1 MPQIGINWTV
11 NSGFGWGTF
20 GLEIALNLTSG
31 GSWLPVLLCE
41 PGEIACDPLRDLL
54 LRSVLDRSR
63 DTRER
68 LLAARSGSQ
77 ITLDIPLF
85 HALGNGASPVFFNSD
100 VRHVGRW
107 NAALTFLENTSL
119 KQRQVARFNGFDK
132 VIAGSTWGRDILRS
146 AGVDNVEVCLQGV
159 NSATFHPAPSLRPLG
174 DRFVIFSGGK
184 FEYRKGQDAVVAA
197 FKVFNERHP
206 ESILIAVWGNPWATS
221 LGVKQFE
228 ASRLIAGPPP
238 LSGGRIDWDTFIRR
252 ESLPAASLAL
262 FETISHLRVAHLIR
276 ECNVALF
283 PNRAEGGTNLVAM
296 EAMACGV
303 PTILSANTGHLDII
317 GRDDCIPLRAQETVD
332 LACPEFGTDGWGEPD
347 VEEMVEALE
356 SVYQDRERASDIG
369 VRGAAS
375 LAAFSWRRQIDALM
389 AACGLAT

>member
-159 NSATFHPAPSLRPLG
+159 NSATFH
-174 DRFVIFSGGK
+174 
-184 FEYRKGQDAVVAA
+184 
-197 FKVFNERHP
+197 
-206 ESILIAVWGNPWATS
+206 
-221 LGVKQFE
+221 
-228 ASRLIAGPPP
+228 
-238 LSGGRIDWDTFIRR
+238 
-252 ESLPAASLAL
+252 
-262 FETISHLRVAHLIR
+262 
-276 ECNVALF
+276 
-283 PNRAEGGTNLVAM
+283 
-296 EAMACGV
+296 
-303 PTILSANTGHLDII
+303 
-317 GRDDCIPLRAQETVD
+317 
-332 LACPEFGTDGWGEPD
+332 
-347 VEEMVEALE
+347 
-356 SVYQDRERASDIG
+356 
-369 VRGAAS
+369 
-375 LAAFSWRRQIDALM
+375 
-389 AACGLAT
+389 